1 MSDKKLIPI
10 INIDGIDFYNL
21 FYDYVGNQF
30 YLKNDRTQYYRPI
43 LWRNIYR
50 HYTNKD
56 GSAID
61 VVYKYIVLNNHR
73 TKQKLNL
80 KYDYWQNNRNTII
93 SNNVLVNNTDGIDLE
108 DYKSDGQSPEPSA
121 NEISKEDE

>member
-1 MSDKKLIPI
+1 MSEKKLIPI
-10 INIDGIDFYNL
+10 ENIDGIEFYNL
-21 FYDYVGNQF
+21 FYDYVSNQF

-43 LWRNIYR
+43 LWRNVYR

-56 GSAID
+56 GSSID
-61 VVYKYIVLNNHR
+61 VVYKYLVLNNHR

-93 SNNVLVNNTDGIDLE
+93 ANNVIDNNTDGIELE
-108 DYKSDGQSPEPSA
+108 EYKNDEL
-121 NEISKEDE
+121 SKETLDITNS

>member
-10 INIDGIDFYNL
+10 ENIDGIEFYNL
-21 FYDYVGNQF
+21 FYNYVNNQF

-43 LWRNIYR
+43 LWRNVYR
-50 HYTNKD
+50 HYVNKD

-61 VVYKYIVLNNHR
+61 VVYKYIVLNNHK

-80 KYDYWQNNRNTII
+80 KYDYWQNNRNII
-93 SNNVLVNNTDGIDLE
+93 LTNNIITNNTDEISLE
-108 DYKSDGQSPEPSA
+108 EYKSDG
-121 NEISKEDE
+121 ISKEILDNTNS